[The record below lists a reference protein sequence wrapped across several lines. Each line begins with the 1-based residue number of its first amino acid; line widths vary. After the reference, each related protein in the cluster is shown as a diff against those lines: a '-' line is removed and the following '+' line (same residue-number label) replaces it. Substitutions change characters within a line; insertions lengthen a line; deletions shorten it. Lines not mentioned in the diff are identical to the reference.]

1 VSAGGARVTR
11 RPGLLTRMEGPP
23 MKLYRAKV
31 PAIAK
36 AVLERL
42 VTEGDIEI
50 DPDKRDEAEKDLAAI
65 MEEYLR
71 RDNDLREQVRDEM
84 AALNIPYSDY
94 GRTRKRVAEER
105 SHPLGDDVE
114 RFLCRQF
121 IENLLISPSINEVFE
136 EDRVMYK
143 KVMETL
149 RAHDVDENEIR
160 LEAASR
166 IKNVAEGTVDYEIAL
181 QEQMRQAKKRRGLL
195 GERDRDRDRQ

>member
-1 VSAGGARVTR
+1 V
-11 RPGLLTRMEGPP
+11 
-23 MKLYRAKV
+23 KLYRAKV
-31 PAIAK
+31 PVIAK
-36 AVLERL
+36 AIIERL
-42 VTEGDIEI
+42 ASEGDIEV
-50 DPDKRDEAEKDLAAI
+50 DADKRPEAEKDLAAI

-71 RDNDLREQVRDEM
+71 RDNELRELVRDEM
-84 AALNIPYSDY
+84 AALNIPYSEY

-105 SHPLGDDVE
+105 NHPLGDDVQ

-149 RAHDVDENEIR
+149 NAHDVDEAEIR
-160 LEAASR
+160 AEAASR

-195 GERDRDRDRQ
+195 GDRDRRE